1 DRGQPRQTAPDRE
14 LMRLRQ
20 TLLDLRPEGIDVPG
34 QVPVALSQDVV
45 EAPGLDQLDPA
56 RTDHAEHHPA
66 RGGAPGDHGDRPR
79 ADGGHRARSA
89 RDTGRFGRPGGRC
102 SMRGVAAHRRNAAA
116 TPASTGTCRPVV
128 WVRSPAVSA
137 NTALATVAGNTS
149 RLSRVRWA

>member
-1 DRGQPRQTAPDRE
+1 RRPPCTSLFPYT
-14 LMRLRQ
+14 
-20 TLLDLRPEGIDVPG
+20 TLFRS

-66 RGGAPGDHGDRPR
+66 RGGAQVDRRDRDR
-79 ADGGHRARSA
+79 AA

-137 NTALATVAGNTS
+137 
-149 RLSRVRWA
+149 